1 MCDSI
6 SASVWLMYTINSF
19 KRKKRK
25 RKLGP
30 KDLNQNK
37 KGDKSEPTV
46 LVQCEPTV
54 LVQCEKTYKIQI
66 SRTYEPG

>member
-1 MCDSI
+1 MCDSVFV
-6 SASVWLMYTINSF
+6 SVWLMYTINSF
-19 KRKKRK
+19 KRKKRE

-46 LVQCEPTV
+46 LVQCE
-54 LVQCEKTYKIQI
+54 KTYKIQI

>member
-1 MCDSI
+1 
-6 SASVWLMYTINSF
+6 MYTINSF

-46 LVQCEPTV
+46 LVQCE
-54 LVQCEKTYKIQI
+54 KTYKIQI